1 MADISDLEKF
11 EDELVE
17 LDDQFNK
24 LNLSLDDRY
33 DEVPMDDDRIKE
45 LGIVNRY
52 ITLLFEAWKTFK
64 RSEKN
69 ARAKKKEMGES
80 HTPNGELLK
89 EREKTTIPRFTEEE
103 IAEAKDEIKE
113 LMKDAEGEELE
124 ILKTDLECV
133 STINK
138 RIDRMN
144 KTHEASDDDIFALQD
159 LMEYLPSAVHT
170 IFFYLK
176 AMKML

>member
-52 ITLLFEAWKTFK
+52 ITLLFNAWKTFK
-64 RSEKN
+64 RSEKI
-69 ARAKKKEMGES
+69 ARAKEKEMGES
-80 HTPNGELLK
+80 RKFRG
-89 EREKTTIPRFTEEE
+89 R
-103 IAEAKDEIKE
+103 
-113 LMKDAEGEELE
+113 M
-124 ILKTDLECV
+124 
-133 STINK
+133 
-138 RIDRMN
+138 ID
-144 KTHEASDDDIFALQD
+144 
-159 LMEYLPSAVHT
+159 
-170 IFFYLK
+170 
-176 AMKML
+176 

>member
-17 LDDQFNK
+17 LDNQFRK

-45 LGIVNRY
+45 LGTISRY
-52 ITLLFEAWKTFK
+52 INLLSNAWKIFK
-64 RSEKN
+64 RSEKI
-69 ARAKKKEMGES
+69 ARVIGES
-80 HTPNGELLK
+80 RQPRGKLLEK
-89 EREKTTIPRFTEEE
+89 REKTMIPRFTEEE
-103 IAEAKDEIKE
+103 IAEAKDEIKK

-159 LMEYLPSAVHT
+159 LMDYLPSAVST

-176 AMKML
+176 VMKML